1 MKVDDGSLNLAL
13 SVFAVLIEP
22 KAFSGFGLT
31 SNGGVLVVVVVAG
44 IAVVCFEA
52 FFGFVVLDFL
62 DVDPDAFITDSFD
75 WIVCF
80 CFLFV
85 FDAAKFRSLIIMS

>member
-13 SVFAVLIEP
+13 SVFAGLIEP

-31 SNGGVLVVVVVAG
+31 SNGGILVVVVEE

-62 DVDPDAFITDSFD
+62 DDDPDAFTPDSFD

-85 FDAAKFRSLIIMS
+85 FYAAKFRSLIIIS